1 MTLVQTAAIVGTILF
16 GLLAILQISLLLG
29 APLGEFAWGGQQK
42 KLDPNRR
49 VGSGLNIVLY
59 GVFSLMML
67 ARAGFI
73 YSAALEPILPFALW
87 MMVAFVGGVTV
98 FGASGVVLGPL
109 VMALAVALWERH
121 EEDHRAREALSDPA
135 PSERAA
141 SSSRGSSFSA
151 VAMTVRMVRGIE
163 KYT

>member
-1 MTLVQTAAIVGTILF
+1 MTLVQTAAIFGTVLF

-87 MMVAFVGGVTV
+87 MMVAFASVGIFLNAITR
-98 FGASGVVLGPL
+98 S
-109 VMALAVALWERH
+109 RK
-121 EEDHRAREALSDPA
+121 
-135 PSERAA
+135 ERAVMLPTA
-141 SSSRGSSFSA
+141 IVLFA
-151 VAMTVRMVRGIE
+151 CQLIVAIG
-163 KYT
+163 